1 MNNKII
7 YYLYRTDAT
16 SLIIQLYI
24 YTNAKFKKNIKFKNT

>member
-16 SLIIQLYI
+16 SLIIQLY
-24 YTNAKFKKNIKFKNT
+24 TNAKFKKNIKFKNT